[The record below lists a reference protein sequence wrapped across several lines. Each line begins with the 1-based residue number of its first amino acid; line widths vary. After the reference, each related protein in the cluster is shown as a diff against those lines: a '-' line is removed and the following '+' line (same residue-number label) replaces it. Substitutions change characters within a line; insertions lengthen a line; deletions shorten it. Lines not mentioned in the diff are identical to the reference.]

1 MNVVR
6 LSTLEV
12 AMTIE
17 QAVVEKLRALPVE
30 KQQEV
35 LDFVEFLQRKSVPKP
50 PRSQRAVGR
59 SRNRHYRGR
68 HC

>member
-1 MNVVR
+1 
-6 LSTLEV
+6 
-12 AMTIE
+12 MTIE

-30 KQQEV
+30 KQREV
-35 LDFVEFLQRKSVPKP
+35 LDFGVPPAQKRTQAAAP
-50 PRSQRAVGR
+50 QSQRAVGR